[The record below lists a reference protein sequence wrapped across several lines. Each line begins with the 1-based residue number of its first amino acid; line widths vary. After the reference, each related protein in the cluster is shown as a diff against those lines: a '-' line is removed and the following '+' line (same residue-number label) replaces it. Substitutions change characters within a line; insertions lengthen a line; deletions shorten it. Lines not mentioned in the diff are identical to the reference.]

1 MKSRA
6 KAHVDLLLLTFSDLT
21 LAWLRDFAAP
31 LRERVE
37 ALAVVDV
44 AVEAGSRVYR
54 RISGSGFGVWGF

>member
-21 LAWLRDFAAP
+21 LAWLWDFAAL

-37 ALAVVDV
+37 ALAVVDLS
-44 AVEAGSRVYR
+44 VEAGNRVYC
-54 RISGSGFGVWGF
+54 RISGSGFRIWGF